1 APAALSKNIVTASS
15 LDSYD
20 SAVEDAQR
28 REPKRVKET
37 FVTPKKPLP
46 ADAAEALSE
55 PKPCPRP
62 SKAAKLNAPPADVGC
77 PKPTTDRSP
86 KPTTDRSPKPTT
98 DRSPKPT
105 GVRSPKPTTGPTR
118 LNSQDSSPGPSA
130 SDVAPPGE
138 QLRELLKKHGNFKSL
153 EMNLRKFHLKKKI
166 LAKRSSYVTK
176 AYLLGH
182 CHWPMVEKAWVW
194 ANEHK
199 VLRKNEVHGEE
210 EAKLI
215 LSEDFDLLD
224 EEGQEISMNG
234 SVEME
239 VPRLRC

>member
-1 APAALSKNIVTASS
+1 MICNGFASLGPAIARATSTYELAGNHKVGLGEAPAALSKNIATASS

-46 ADAAEALSE
+46 ADAAEAISE

-86 KPTTDRSPKPTT
+86 KPTADRSPKPTT

-130 SDVAPPGE
+130 SDVAPPGPAIA
-138 QLRELLKKHGNFKSL
+138 R
-153 EMNLRKFHLKKKI
+153 
-166 LAKRSSYVTK
+166 KRSKSPSYWRTQ
-176 AYLLGH
+176 L
-182 CHWPMVEKAWVW
+182 
-194 ANEHK
+194 
-199 VLRKNEVHGEE
+199 EVHKGLH
-210 EAKLI
+210 AWCLMI
-215 LSEDFDLLD
+215 GPNRF
-224 EEGQEISMNG
+224 
-234 SVEME
+234 
-239 VPRLRC
+239 